1 MRTPVRRRIANT
13 ITFVTGR
20 KGCGKSTLVRE
31 VMREHARVVVL
42 DYIGEYGPECGATV
56 HRGILACAR
65 ALERWDP
72 KPRYCLSLR
81 VTEERDAL
89 DLLGIVRK
97 MRSVL
102 LVVEEASWLCSP
114 GRLPLELREL
124 VRFGRHQEISQLYVA
139 QRPAM
144 VHRDVTSQADVIVSF
159 QQHGE
164 RDVAYLEGSVL
175 ADRAELVRA
184 LRPFEIVVGVAEG
197 EQAKIPK
204 CVRERLARQR
214 KQAPAKDLDT
224 GPGPGRE

>member
-1 MRTPVRRRIANT
+1 MRRRTVSNT
-13 ITFVTGR
+13 IVFVTGR

-31 VMREHARVVVL
+31 LMREHPRVVVI
-42 DYIGEYGPECGATV
+42 DYLGEYGPECGATV
-56 HRGILACAR
+56 HKGIVPCVR
-65 ALERWDP
+65 ALDRWHE
-72 KPRYCLSLR
+72 KPRFCLSLR

-89 DLLGIVRK
+89 DVLGIVRK
-97 MRSVL
+97 MRSVM

-164 RDVAYLEGSVL
+164 RDIAYLEGSVL
-175 ADRAELVRA
+175 ANRAELVRS

-197 EQAKIPK
+197 EESKIPA
-204 CVRERLARQR
+204 CVRSRLAKQR
-214 KQAPAKDLDT
+214 KAALPKSGLDSQPD
-224 GPGPGRE
+224 GARE